1 MNTKVEADPP
11 AVFTQSSAVLVAIS
25 QVGVVVAGCLGAAT
39 AHRLTGGFGRSMPL
53 ATILLLDYWML
64 FMAVP
69 LIWIFAALRLR
80 ERAEVSNDAKVT
92 AFWFGVFLLAAMALL
107 GICAFLGPFLS
118 AGGVVI
124 TPGTE
129 R

>member
-1 MNTKVEADPP
+1 
-11 AVFTQSSAVLVAIS
+11 
-25 QVGVVVAGCLGAAT
+25 
-39 AHRLTGGFGRSMPL
+39 MPL

>member
-1 MNTKVEADPP
+1 MNTKVEADAP

-69 LIWIFAALRLR
+69 LIWISALRLR

-92 AFWFGVFLLAAMALL
+92 TFWFGVFLLAAMALL

-118 AGGVVI
+118 ADGVVV
-124 TPGTE
+124 TRGTE